1 MSMPEQR
8 NPPPFT
14 EELAVVK
21 EEEEEEEEEDRY
33 SELEDFLAGLG
44 LQKYLQ
50 VR

>member
-1 MSMPEQR
+1 MPEQR
-8 NPPPFT
+8 NPPAFT

-21 EEEEEEEEEDRY
+21 EEEEEEEEEDL

-44 LQKYLQ
+44 LQKYFQ

>member
-1 MSMPEQR
+1 MPEQR

-14 EELAVVK
+14 ELAVVK
-21 EEEEEEEEEDRY
+21 EEEEEEEDQY

>member
-1 MSMPEQR
+1 MPEQR

-14 EELAVVK
+14 ELAVVK
-21 EEEEEEEEEDRY
+21 EEEEEEEEEEDQY

>member
-1 MSMPEQR
+1 MPEQR

-14 EELAVVK
+14 ELAVVK
-21 EEEEEEEEEDRY
+21 EEEEEEEEDQY

>member
-1 MSMPEQR
+1 MPEQR
-8 NPPPFT
+8 NPPAFT

-21 EEEEEEEEEDRY
+21 EEEEEEEEEDY
-33 SELEDFLAGLG
+33 GEVEDFLAGLG